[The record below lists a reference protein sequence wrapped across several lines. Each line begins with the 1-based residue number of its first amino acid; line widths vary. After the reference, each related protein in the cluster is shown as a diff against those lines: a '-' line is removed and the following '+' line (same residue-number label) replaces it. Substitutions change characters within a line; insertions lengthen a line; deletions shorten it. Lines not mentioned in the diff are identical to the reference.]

1 MKGFGR
7 GPLGPKKGLSA
18 KAAQPG
24 GKAPPTARFAGLA
37 APGSYAVPHL
47 IETEDDVLHMAELP
61 DFSGSPTSP
70 KVGGAKAVRALG
82 QHDSE
87 LLLSYLTVTSANSN
101 LS

>member
-7 GPLGPKKGLSA
+7 GPGPKKGLSA
-18 KAAQPG
+18 KPAQPG